1 MHANQQV
8 PVNPLSVRANG
19 LKHFLQGTVSVALPL
34 QLQWLCMLCQVAQMQ
49 AFGMH
54 ALQEFLVV

>member
-8 PVNPLSVRANG
+8 PAKPLCVGANG

-34 QLQWLCMLCQVAQMQ
+34 QLQWLCMLRQVAQVQ
-49 AFGMH
+49 APNMH
-54 ALQEFLVV
+54 ALQEILVV